1 MYNANSPS
9 EINHDILFRE
19 GVTSKASYTS
29 FMYSSNL
36 RLMVQVKV

>member
-1 MYNANSPS
+1 VYNADSPS

-19 GVTSKASYTS
+19 GVTSKASSS

-36 RLMVQVKV
+36 RLMVQLKI